1 MTVQTPSPRR
11 PRRRAAAG
19 AARAR
24 AVLPLALGSGRRT
37 GSIFDAPDTPSVGK
51 RDRVF
56 RRSLVLADAL
66 AASVALLV
74 GVTVLGDDALRPAA
88 ALFVPITVL
97 VSKVVGLYDRD
108 ELTMHKTTLDELP
121 ALLQL
126 ATAYSLVAWLV
137 SPFIV
142 DGTLGRDQGLGL
154 WVLLVGSSLIGRAT
168 ARMLA
173 RRATTA
179 ERCLLVG
186 EVAAADRLESALAED
201 PGARAEVVGRIRLDP
216 GHDLADSL
224 GAIERSVR
232 ETDAHRVI
240 LAPRTVDSDGVLD
253 AIRLVKSLGVKVSL
267 LPRVFEVV
275 GSSVEFDDLGGM
287 TVLGLRRFGLS
298 RSSWLLKRSM
308 DWVGASLLLVAL
320 APVMAVIAL
329 AIRLESKGPVLF
341 RQTRVGRDGKRFQMV
356 KFRTMVDGADAM
368 KAELRHRNETE
379 GLFKI
384 AQDPRITRV
393 GGFLRRT
400 SLDEL
405 PQLLNVLR
413 GEMSLVGPRPLV
425 VDEDD
430 LVEGWHRRRLHLTP
444 GMTGHW
450 QILGSARIPL
460 PEMVKIDYLYV
471 ANWSLWTDLKILLR
485 TVPYLLRRRGM

>member
-11 PRRRAAAG
+11 HRRAATSAS
-19 AARAR
+19 RAR
-24 AVLPLALGSGRRT
+24 AVLPLALGAERRT

-74 GVTVLGDDALRPAA
+74 GVTVLGDDALRAAA
-88 ALFVPITVL
+88 ALFVPIAVL
-97 VSKVVGLYDRD
+97 VSKIVGLYDRD
-108 ELTMHKTTLDELP
+108 ELTLHKTTLDELP

-126 ATAYSLVAWLV
+126 ATAYALVAWLV

-142 DGTLGRDQGLGL
+142 DGSLGRDQGLGL
-154 WVLLVGSSLIGRAT
+154 WVLLVVSSLIGRMT
-168 ARMLA
+168 ARALS
-173 RRATTA
+173 RRATPP

-186 EVAAADRLESALAED
+186 DADAADRLASALADD
-201 PGARAEVVGRIRLDP
+201 PGARAEVIGRIQLDS
-216 GHDLADSL
+216 GNDLAHSL
-224 GAIERSVR
+224 DAIERAVGER
-232 ETDAHRVI
+232 DAHRVI

-298 RSSWLLKRSM
+298 RSSWMLKRMM
-308 DWVGASLLLVAL
+308 DWVGASVILLCM
-320 APVMAVIAL
+320 APVMAVVAI

-341 RQTRVGRDGKRFQMV
+341 RQTRVGRDGKRFEMV

-368 KAELRHRNETE
+368 KSELRDRNETQ

-384 AQDPRITRV
+384 AEDPRITRV
-393 GGFLRRT
+393 GRFLRRT
-400 SLDEL
+400 SLDEM
-405 PQLLNVLR
+405 PQLINVLR

-430 LVEGWHRRRLHLTP
+430 LVQGWHRRRLHLTP

-485 TVPYLLRRRGM
+485 TVPYLLRQRGM